1 MTQIWT
7 SCGGRQDPNQI
18 GYQIAC
24 AHDYLGWK
32 NFTHGRISYKYVEI
46 QENHI
51 LAQSSRGRRLKSSPR
66 WASGLVDMI
75 IRITHRQWLFRNEFL
90 HYQHH
95 YGAESQRE
103 YSQIMARIN
112 HLHQHTDPDD
122 LLPEDRYLLE
132 QDVGTVAQ
140 WNARKRQICLWAAEF
155 ETSLAARRARRTKLK
170 RRRERLGAATRSR
183 QGRRKTKRRAERDS
197 RQRNLLQSSRHRFS
211 AASSIGTN
219 EEGSQRHKRRK
230 KRNERT

>member
-140 WNARKRQICLWAAEF
+140 WNARKRQIWAAEF